1 MAARHVGRRIGTVS
15 SQHRAAE
22 RRRRSTPAAPHRVQR
37 GKRETLTPGERRH
50 LIQLVACGS
59 IFVLLVA
66 VKLLLPGR
74 MAQVNAKLTGM
85 LEQNIDV
92 QAVFSAVGRA
102 VSGEADVDVALQ
114 DMYQAVFDPQEDSAV
129 EVSAPAGGE
138 AVSLQLPAAIAPLR
152 AFRTGTGSSDGWLD
166 LPAAASQTA
175 ETAQTADSGLFFGGG
190 RRFPKTHTPLGRRI
204 EFGIDSDRG
213 GSVMAAR
220 HVGRRIG
227 TVSSQHRAAERRRRS
242 TPAAPHRVQRGKR
255 ETLTPGE
262 RRHLIQLVACGS
274 IFVLLVAVKLLL
286 PGRMAQVNAKLTGML
301 EQNIDVQAVFS
312 AVGRAVSG
320 EADVDVALQDMYQ
333 AVFDP
338 QEDSAVEVSA
348 PAGGE
353 AVSLQLPAAIA
364 PLRAFRTGTGSSD
377 GWLDLPAAA
386 SQTAE
391 TAQTAEADQTAE
403 TAETASQGAAEAS
416 TLAYVLYSDQNL
428 PDNVCLEQALLGFD
442 YCTPVMGTL
451 TSDFGYR
458 EHPVEGEERFHYGI
472 DIGAAAGTEIG
483 CFADGTV
490 TAVGESS
497 SYGKYI
503 TVAHEG
509 GYSTLYAHCS
519 RIIASSGASVKEGD
533 VIAEVGETGVATG
546 PHLHFELHEGSQYLN
561 PIYYVSL
568 A

>member
-1 MAARHVGRRIGTVS
+1 M
-15 SQHRAAE
+15 
-22 RRRRSTPAAPHRVQR
+22 
-37 GKRETLTPGERRH
+37 
-50 LIQLVACGS
+50 
-59 IFVLLVA
+59 
-66 VKLLLPGR
+66 
-74 MAQVNAKLTGM
+74 
-85 LEQNIDV
+85 
-92 QAVFSAVGRA
+92 
-102 VSGEADVDVALQ
+102 
-114 DMYQAVFDPQEDSAV
+114 
-129 EVSAPAGGE
+129 
-138 AVSLQLPAAIAPLR
+138 
-152 AFRTGTGSSDGWLD
+152 
-166 LPAAASQTA
+166 
-175 ETAQTADSGLFFGGG
+175 
-190 RRFPKTHTPLGRRI
+190 
-204 EFGIDSDRG
+204 
-213 GSVMAAR
+213 
-220 HVGRRIG
+220 
-227 TVSSQHRAAERRRRS
+227 
-242 TPAAPHRVQRGKR
+242 
-255 ETLTPGE
+255 
-262 RRHLIQLVACGS
+262 ACGS

-483 CFADGTV
+483 LLCRRYRHRRG
-490 TAVGESS
+490 GEQQLRQVHHRCPRGGLLHPVCPLQPD
-497 SYGKYI
+497 YRLLRRLC
-503 TVAHEG
+503 EG
-509 GYSTLYAHCS
+509 GGRDRRGGGDRRGH
-519 RIIASSGASVKEGD
+519 RASSALR
-533 VIAEVGETGVATG
+533 A
-546 PHLHFELHEGSQYLN
+546 P
-561 PIYYVSL
+561 
-568 A
+568 